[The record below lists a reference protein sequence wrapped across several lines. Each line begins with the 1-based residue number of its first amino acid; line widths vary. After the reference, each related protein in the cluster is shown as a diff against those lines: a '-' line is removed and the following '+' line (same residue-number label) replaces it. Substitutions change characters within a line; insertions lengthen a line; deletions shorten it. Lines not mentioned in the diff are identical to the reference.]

1 MTIIVAYIK
10 DIDVTTLFTEN
21 IMSKIN
27 HKTGEVSHTKVNDF
41 LPDGHIL
48 TPELFQEWKAEC
60 TETGTFELSE
70 E

>member
-1 MTIIVAYIK
+1 MYQIAC
-10 DIDVTTLFTEN
+10 N
-21 IMSKIN
+21 
-27 HKTGEVSHTKVNDF
+27 TGDWSYVKVNDR